1 MSKNV
6 LVAYFSTGG
15 TNKKLAAALAQR
27 IGATL
32 YEIKPKIPYT
42 EKDLNWK
49 NPLSRTM
56 KEYLTKR
63 EPEID
68 GQIHNMDQYGT
79 VILGFPI
86 WFLKEPNIIR
96 SFLKQ
101 YDFSGKTIGIFVT
114 SHQSGIEKA
123 EASLQALCPQAL
135 WQKGFFANG
144 RTIDEL
150 ADWATHLEP

>member
-1 MSKNV
+1 
-6 LVAYFSTGG
+6 
-15 TNKKLAAALAQR
+15 
-27 IGATL
+27 
-32 YEIKPKIPYT
+32 
-42 EKDLNWK
+42 
-49 NPLSRTM
+49 M